1 MTLGLSI
8 TLGLWCDADHLYP
21 HPLPFAVQA
30 SLQVLRSYFLRAML
44 EVESDDSTMLY
55 TVLPLGE

>member
-1 MTLGLSI
+1 
-8 TLGLWCDADHLYP
+8 
-21 HPLPFAVQA
+21 
-30 SLQVLRSYFLRAML
+30 LRSYLLRAML